1 MTLLRG
7 KDKVTLKGNLSRGCY
22 MGILKGQVALITGG
36 SSGIGEGIA
45 HAFARE
51 GSDLA
56 LIARNPIRLERTAS
70 KLREQG
76 VKVLTFS
83 TDVRD
88 ERRIQEAVRE
98 TISVLGG
105 IDILVNSA
113 GTGRYAP
120 VAEMDL
126 EEWEEVIET
135 NLTGTFICCKA
146 VMPHMMERKRGRII
160 NISSVAGKIGFATGS
175 AYCASKWGVIG
186 FSRSLAVEAKPYN
199 IRVDV
204 ICPGTVDTPFPHSP
218 AASKL
223 MLEVEDVVKAVMFLL
238 SLPERARVED
248 IVMHPN
254 V

>member
-1 MTLLRG
+1 MG
-7 KDKVTLKGNLSRGCY
+7 KYIVTGAAGF
-22 MGILKGQVALITGG
+22 I
-36 SSGIGEGIA
+36 
-45 HAFARE
+45 
-51 GSDLA
+51 
-56 LIARNPIRLERTAS
+56 AS
-70 KLREQG
+70 KVCEDLLNEGHSVIGMDNFDPGYDLRIKEWRLKQFSAHPNFRFYRDSICDRKKLMSIFQDNPGIDG
-76 VKVLTFS
+76 VINLAAKAG
-83 TDVRD
+83 VRD
-88 ERRIQEAVRE
+88 SLINPW
-98 TISVLGG
+98 S
-105 IDILVNSA
+105 
-113 GTGRYAP
+113 YY
-120 VAEMDL
+120 
-126 EEWEEVIET
+126 ET

-146 VMPHMMERKRGRII
+146 VMPHMMERRRGRII

-186 FSRSLAVEAKPYN
+186 FSRSLAAEAKPHN

-223 MLEVEDVVKAVMFLL
+223 MLEVEDVVRAVMFLL

>member
-1 MTLLRG
+1 MLRVQFG
-7 KDKVTLKGNLSRGCY
+7 RCY
-22 MGILKGQVALITGG
+22 MGILEGQIALITGG

-45 HAFARE
+45 RAFAQE
-51 GSDLA
+51 GADLA
-56 LIARNPIRLERTAS
+56 IIARNPLRLERAAS
-70 KLREQG
+70 KLREYG
-76 VKVLTFS
+76 IRVLTFS
-83 TDVRD
+83 ADVRD
-88 ERRIQEAVRE
+88 ESKIREVVQEI
-98 TISVLGG
+98 ISTFDG

-126 EEWEEVIET
+126 DDWRTVIET

-146 VMPHMMERKRGRII
+146 VMPHMMERRRGRII

-186 FSRSLAVEAKPYN
+186 FSRSLAAEAKPHN

-223 MLEVEDVVKAVMFLL
+223 MLEVEDVVRAVMFLL